1 MPTIQEFLEP
11 KAKGFISFIESHNPD
26 DAIREQLKEYA
37 PEKIIPTITLYILP
51 AHSVGGIPTLA
62 NEIVNHL
69 TPLSPR
75 DEVVK
80 RIERY
85 LNCFA
90 EAITS
95 SS

>member
-11 KAKGFISFIESHNPD
+11 KAKGFIEFIQSHNPD

-69 TPLSPR
+69 APTSAR
-75 DEVVK
+75 DDVVK

-90 EAITS
+90 EAIS

>member
-1 MPTIQEFLEP
+1 MPTIQQFLEP
-11 KAKGFISFIESHNPD
+11 KAKGFIDFIESHNPD
-26 DAIREQLKEYA
+26 DAIREKLKEYA

-51 AHSVGGIPTLA
+51 VHSVGGIPTLA

-69 TPLSPR
+69 APTSAR
-75 DEVVK
+75 DDVVK

-90 EAITS
+90 EAIS

>member
-11 KAKGFISFIESHNPD
+11 KAKGFIEFIQSHNPD

-51 AHSVGGIPTLA
+51 AHSIGGIPTLA

-69 TPLSPR
+69 APTSTR
-75 DEVVK
+75 DDVVK

-90 EAITS
+90 EAIS